1 MYNLQDEINKA
12 QIQSGAE
19 IEKARAALEQQ
30 LNTYQFTEKVKLT

>member
-19 IEKARAALEQQ
+19 IEKARKALETQ
-30 LNTYQFTEKVKLT
+30 LNTYQFTERVKLI